1 MSMPQK
7 VRELKSVL
15 LTAGFTYR
23 SGKGSH
29 TVWSHQNLDYSIIL
43 SGRDSADA
51 QRYQEKD
58 VRNALRDLAKLEEGD
73 SE

>member
-1 MSMPQK
+1 MPQK
-7 VRELKSVL
+7 VRELKSIL
-15 LTAGFTYR
+15 LSAGFTYR

-29 TVWSHQNLDYSIIL
+29 TVWSHPNLDYSVIL

-58 VRNALRDLAKLEEGD
+58 VRNAMRDLFTVEGED
-73 SE
+73 PA

>member
-1 MSMPQK
+1 MPQK
-7 VRELKSVL
+7 VRQLKSIL

-29 TVWSHQNLDYSIIL
+29 TVWSHQSLDYSIIL
-43 SGRDSADA
+43 SGQNNADA

-58 VRNALRDLAKLEEGD
+58 VRNALKDLARLEESGD

>member
-1 MSMPQK
+1 MPQK
-7 VRELKSVL
+7 VRELKSIL

-29 TVWSHQNLDYSIIL
+29 TVWSHPNLDYSIIL

-58 VRNALRDLAKLEEGD
+58 VRNALRDLASLEEED

>member
-1 MSMPQK
+1 MHQK
-7 VRELKSVL
+7 IRELKSTL

-29 TVWSHQNLDYSIIL
+29 TVWSHQSLDYSIIL
-43 SGRDSADA
+43 SGQNNADA

-58 VRNALRDLAKLEEGD
+58 VRNALKDLARLEESGD

>member
-1 MSMPQK
+1 MPQK
-7 VRELKSVL
+7 VRELKSIL

-29 TVWSHQNLDYSIIL
+29 TVWSHQGLDYSIIL

-73 SE
+73 LE

>member
-1 MSMPQK
+1 MPQK
-7 VRELKSVL
+7 VRELKSIL
-15 LTAGFTYR
+15 LTAGFTSR

>member
-1 MSMPQK
+1 MLQK
-7 VRELKSVL
+7 VRELKSIL

-29 TVWSHQNLDYSIIL
+29 TVWSHQDLDYSIIR
-43 SGRDSADA
+43 SGQDSADA

-58 VRNALRDLAKLEEGD
+58 VRNVLRDLAKLEEED
-73 SE
+73 LE

>member
-1 MSMPQK
+1 MPQK
-7 VRELKSVL
+7 VRELKSIL
-15 LTAGFTYR
+15 LTAGFTYQ

-58 VRNALRDLAKLEEGD
+58 VRNSLRDLAKLEEED
-73 SE
+73 PE

>member
-1 MSMPQK
+1 MPQK
-7 VRELKSVL
+7 VRELKSIL

-29 TVWSHQNLDYSIIL
+29 TVWSHQDLDYSIIL

-58 VRNALRDLAKLEEGD
+58 VRNALRDLARLEEGE